1 MYIDESGDTATLS
14 QNGKKFLVLTGCIV
28 EADDK
33 ISIEKRLRT
42 IKHRYYQDADVEIKS
57 NFLRYA
63 NPDLPDYNSPLK
75 LHARSKYD
83 ELEADIAEFLKTIPV
98 TLIAVAIDKS
108 HFWTKYPSKSP
119 YESAYVFLLERF
131 QFFLKNKN
139 DSLGICILDPRE
151 GQVEKHYIGE
161 EIDQAHHE
169 LRFAGSKAG
178 VCCDNIIE
186 RVLFSTS
193 DLNIGI
199 QIADLYCYP
208 IFHIF
213 EYNKKSDE
221 YWRYSDV
228 TSIKFHNKNGKVDGI
243 GLKVFPEESKKD
255 LRFFE

>member
-1 MYIDESGDTATLS
+1 MYIDESGDTAPIS
-14 QNGKKFLVLTGCIV
+14 QNGRNFLVLTGCIFDS
-28 EADDK
+28 DDK
-33 ISIEKRLRT
+33 REIENKLRKIKRDF
-42 IKHRYYQDADVEIKS
+42 YQNPDVEIKS

-63 NPDLPDYNSPLK
+63 NPDLPAYTSPLK
-75 LHARSKYD
+75 LHDRSKYD
-83 ELEADIAEFLKTIPV
+83 ELEATVTAFLKDIPV
-98 TLIAVAIDKS
+98 TLISVVIDKRK
-108 HFWTKYPSKSP
+108 FWTNYPSKNP

-131 QFFLKNKN
+131 QMFLEGKNN
-139 DSLGICILDPRE
+139 ALGICILDPRE

-208 IFHIF
+208 VFHIF
-213 EYNKKSDE
+213 EYNKKPEE
-221 YWRYSDV
+221 YWRYNDI
-228 TSIKFHNKNGKVDGI
+228 TSGKLRNINGRVDGI